1 MLTIIHL
8 SESTDSEI
16 ARQSLGALANLAED
30 VDTHEYIAKAGGGK
44 CLVALQS
51 NNSLDIQREAT
62 RAISNLLSS
71 FRHQGTI
78 MEDGIPGFKTYL
90 CFFLSLPSK

>member
-8 SESTDSEI
+8 SESGDSEI
-16 ARQSLGALANLAED
+16 VRQSIGGLANLAEE
-30 VDTHEYIAKAGGGK
+30 VDTHEYIAKAGGGR
-44 CLVALQS
+44 CLVSLQS
-51 NNSLDIQREAT
+51 HDSLDIQREAT

-78 MEDGIPGFKTYL
+78 MEDGIPGMA
-90 CFFLSLPSK
+90 